1 MKEVASLGMVVVAG
15 LLFLAFLTTLRP
27 RVIAAVQGD
36 EVIDIAPMKH
46 GLAHCE
52 ASSRAGTSPKMP
64 GLWAAEISTQLAKP
78 SDRSTAAQ
86 IFLPTLVTSS
96 AAVAAY
102 GLPFR
107 VIFDYSHDGRAC
119 SFICAAAWRPVFGR
133 TGLGDHAETP

>member
-1 MKEVASLGMVVVAG
+1 MVVVAG

-27 RVIAAVQGD
+27 RLIAAVQGRGD
-36 EVIDIAPMKH
+36 RYRANEVRIGA
-46 GLAHCE
+46 LR
-52 ASSRAGTSPKMP
+52 SLLTSRDLTQNARVD
-64 GLWAAEISTQLAKP
+64 WAAEISTQLAKP

-107 VIFDYSHDGRAC
+107 QVGI
-119 SFICAAAWRPVFGR
+119 
-133 TGLGDHAETP
+133 